1 MNISAPFIRR
11 PVATILL
18 TVGVALCGGVAFIML
33 PVAPLPRVD
42 VPAIFVSAQLPGASP
57 EVMASTVATP
67 LERHLGAIADVDDMT
82 SSSSVGSA
90 NIQLT
95 FGVDRD
101 IDGAA
106 RDVQAAIVAAH
117 ADLPSALTHNPSYKK
132 INSALFPVMAI
143 AMTSDVLTQ
152 GQIYD
157 AADAV
162 ISQRLSQIQGVGG
175 VNVNGSALPAVRVEI
190 NPQALSK
197 YGIGLQDVRAAI
209 SNANANAPKG
219 AIESTDSHYQIYTND
234 NARDAAPY
242 RNLIIANRNGAVVRL
257 GDVAQVLD
265 MDEGATENVR
275 TYGLYNGKPAVF
287 VTIYQQPGAN
297 VIEMID
303 AVKAELPSLKNSIDP
318 KIDLVVTFD
327 RSVTIRASLRQVEE
341 TLLLAVAMVILV
353 VYVFLNSYRAALIPA
368 LVVPVS
374 LIGTFGAMYLLDYT
388 LDNFSLM
395 ALTIAT
401 GFVVDDAIVVMEN
414 TTRHI
419 EAGMGRLAAAMLGAR
434 EVGFTV
440 LSMSLS
446 LIAVFIPFM
455 FAGGIVGKIFRE
467 FTVTLS
473 VSILISLVIS
483 LTTTPMMCSLLLERE
498 SERRP
503 SRFARAFE
511 REFERLR
518 RGYERTLDWAL
529 RHPRTMMLM
538 LLATIGF
545 NVYLYIVI
553 PKGFFPQQDTGQLQ
567 GGIRGDA
574 SSSFQLMKRK
584 LQEVAKI
591 VEDDPAVSTVTGSVG
606 GGGFGPPSG
615 GPSANLTIALKPLAE
630 RRIPADQII
639 ARLRP
644 KLARV
649 QGVSTFLQAVQD
661 IGGGGGRSA
670 NSQYQY
676 TLLGDDLLELRT
688 WSQKL
693 RAALQDLPELTD
705 VDTDLQPGGLEA
717 DLIVDRD
724 TASRLGLTEI
734 QIDNALGD
742 AFAQAQVS
750 TIYNPFSPQQYH
762 VVMEVAPE
770 FWQNPDVL
778 NELYISTAG
787 GAVSGTQSTQAVA
800 GTTTIGTTAATTPG
814 AAAATAAAIAGD
826 TARNAALN
834 SLANAGRGNTS
845 TGSAVSVS
853 TETVVPFSAFSR
865 FTIGTTPVSV
875 NHTGTSVSTAI
886 SFNLPDGEALGKAL
900 AAIDA
905 KMNQIHVPVSIHG
918 GTYGT
923 ARLFQQSNSNT
934 PLMLVAALLAIYV
947 VLGVLYESYSQPL
960 TILSTLP
967 SAGVGALLALLAT
980 GTEFSLI
987 AFLGILLLIGIV
999 KKNAIMMVDF
1009 ALEAERTLGMDPRAA
1024 IAHACSLR
1032 FRPIMMTTCAAI
1044 AGALPL
1050 ALAYG
1055 DGTEMRR
1062 PLGISIV
1069 GGLLVSQILTVYT
1082 TPVVYLYVHRYWK
1095 HLKEGKYRMLVAG
1108 SLMLAAGCAVGPDY
1122 QRPPFQ
1128 TTETFKEQ
1136 ADWKP
1141 SEPNDALDR
1150 GPWWTLFGDDDLSQL
1165 EAQVDISNENVKSAL
1180 AAYDQAAALV
1190 AQARAGLWPSI
1201 AATVGAQRGATA
1213 TANSRTT
1220 VSAGLSASWT
1230 LDIWGQLR
1238 RTVESDRASAQA
1250 SAAALAAAKLSAQ
1263 GTLATDYFE
1272 LRAQD
1277 QLERILEDIV
1287 EAEQRS
1293 LKITQSR
1300 YKFGVAAKADVVT
1313 AQTQLLNSQ
1322 AQQINAKIQRATLE
1336 HAIAVLL
1343 GKQPAA
1349 FALPP
1354 TSMRSDVPT
1363 VPAGVPS
1370 ALLERRP
1377 DVAEAERRMAAS
1389 NAQIGVAK
1397 SAYFPALTLSG
1408 SDDYAHGAFSGLL
1421 NAPNRIWSV
1430 GPQLAETLIDGGLRR
1445 AQVAGARAAYDAS
1458 VANYRQTVLTGFEQV
1473 EDELVTLRVLEQ
1485 QAVVE
1490 DAAVVASKEAERLTL
1505 NQYKAGTVPYSS
1517 VITAQ
1522 TTRLSSEESALTV
1535 LSDRLQASVAL
1546 IEALGGGWSTA
1557 KL

>member
-1 MNISAPFIRR
+1 MNISAPFIKR

-18 TVGVALCGGVAFIML
+18 TAGVTLCGVAAFFML
-33 PVAPLPRVD
+33 PVAPLPRID
-42 VPAIFVSAQLPGASP
+42 IPAVFVSAQLPGASP

-82 SSSSVGSA
+82 STSGVGLS

-95 FGVDRD
+95 FGIDRD

-132 INSALFPVMAI
+132 LNSALFPVMAI

-190 NPQALSK
+190 NPQSLSK

-219 AIESTDSHYQIYTND
+219 AIETDDVHYQIYTND

-257 GDVAQVLD
+257 GDVARVLD
-265 MDEGATENVR
+265 MSDGATEDVR

-287 VTIYQQPGAN
+287 VTVYQQPGAN
-297 VIEMID
+297 VIDMID
-303 AVKAELPSLKNSIDP
+303 AVKAELPQLRNSIDP

-341 TLLLAVAMVILV
+341 TLVLAVAMVILV
-353 VYVFLNSYRAALIPA
+353 VYIFLNSHRAALIPA

-374 LIGTFGAMYLLDYT
+374 LIGTFGAMYLLGYT

-414 TTRHI
+414 TMRHI
-419 EAGMGRLAAAMLGAR
+419 EAGMQRIEAAILGAR

-446 LIAVFIPFM
+446 LVAVFIPFM
-455 FAGGIVGKIFRE
+455 FAGGIVGRIFRE

-473 VSILISLVIS
+473 VAIMISLVVS
-483 LTTTPMMCSLLLERE
+483 LTTTPMMCSLLLERD
-498 SERRP
+498 RGRTP
-503 SRFARAFE
+503 SRFAAAFE
-511 REFERLR
+511 RGFARLR
-518 RGYERTLDWAL
+518 GGYERTLDWAL
-529 RHPRTMMLM
+529 HNPRFMML
-538 LLATIGF
+538 LLLGTIGF
-545 NVYLYIVI
+545 NVYLYIAI

-591 VEDDPAVSTVTGSVG
+591 IQDDPAVSTVTGSVG
-606 GGGFGPPSG
+606 SGGFWLGGGGT
-615 GPSANLTIALKPLAE
+615 SANLTIALKSRAE
-630 RRIPADQII
+630 RRVGAEQVI

-649 QGVSTFLQAVQD
+649 RGVSAYIQAVQD
-661 IGGGGGRSA
+661 IGGGGGRAS

-676 TLLGDDLLELRT
+676 TLLGDDLVELRT

-693 RAALQDLPELTD
+693 RAALQDMPEITD

-724 TASRLGLTEI
+724 MASRLGLTEI
-734 QIDNALGD
+734 QIDNELGD

-787 GAVSGTQSTQAVA
+787 GAVSGTESTQAVA
-800 GTTTIGTTAATTPG
+800 GTTNATGSVPAPGSTAATT
-814 AAAATAAAIAGD
+814 ATASALAVAGD
-826 TARNAALN
+826 VARNAAQN

-845 TGSAVSVS
+845 TGSAVSIAA
-853 TETVVPFSAFSR
+853 ETVVPLAAFSH
-865 FTIGTTPVSV
+865 FTTSTTPVSV
-875 NHTGTSVSTAI
+875 NHTGTSISTAI
-886 SFNLPDGEALGKAL
+886 SFNLPEGESLGAAL
-900 AAIDA
+900 AAIDK
-905 KMNQIHVPVSIHG
+905 KMDQIHVPVGIHG
-918 GTYGT
+918 GAYGT
-923 ARLFQQSNSNT
+923 ARMFQKSNSNT
-934 PLMLVAALLAIYV
+934 PLMLLAALVAIYV
-947 VLGVLYESYSQPL
+947 VLGILYESYSQPL

-967 SAGVGALLALLAT
+967 SAGVGALLALIAT
-980 GTEFSLI
+980 DTEFSLI

-1009 ALEAERTLGMDPRAA
+1009 AMEAERTLGMDPRAA

-1050 ALAYG
+1050 AIAHG

-1062 PLGISIV
+1062 PLGIAIV
-1069 GGLLVSQILTVYT
+1069 GGLIVSQLLTVYT

-1095 HLKEGKYRMLVAG
+1095 HLKQGRY
-1108 SLMLAAGCAVGPDY
+1108 S
-1122 QRPPFQ
+1122 PPAPRSGDSFGRGR
-1128 TTETFKEQ
+1128 T
-1136 ADWKP
+1136 P
-1141 SEPNDALDR
+1141 EP
-1150 GPWWTLFGDDDLSQL
+1150 
-1165 EAQVDISNENVKSAL
+1165 
-1180 AAYDQAAALV
+1180 
-1190 AQARAGLWPSI
+1190 
-1201 AATVGAQRGATA
+1201 
-1213 TANSRTT
+1213 
-1220 VSAGLSASWT
+1220 
-1230 LDIWGQLR
+1230 
-1238 RTVESDRASAQA
+1238 
-1250 SAAALAAAKLSAQ
+1250 
-1263 GTLATDYFE
+1263 
-1272 LRAQD
+1272 
-1277 QLERILEDIV
+1277 
-1287 EAEQRS
+1287 
-1293 LKITQSR
+1293 
-1300 YKFGVAAKADVVT
+1300 VT
-1313 AQTQLLNSQ
+1313 
-1322 AQQINAKIQRATLE
+1322 
-1336 HAIAVLL
+1336 
-1343 GKQPAA
+1343 
-1349 FALPP
+1349 
-1354 TSMRSDVPT
+1354 
-1363 VPAGVPS
+1363 
-1370 ALLERRP
+1370 
-1377 DVAEAERRMAAS
+1377 
-1389 NAQIGVAK
+1389 
-1397 SAYFPALTLSG
+1397 
-1408 SDDYAHGAFSGLL
+1408 
-1421 NAPNRIWSV
+1421 
-1430 GPQLAETLIDGGLRR
+1430 
-1445 AQVAGARAAYDAS
+1445 
-1458 VANYRQTVLTGFEQV
+1458 
-1473 EDELVTLRVLEQ
+1473 
-1485 QAVVE
+1485 
-1490 DAAVVASKEAERLTL
+1490 
-1505 NQYKAGTVPYSS
+1505 
-1517 VITAQ
+1517 
-1522 TTRLSSEESALTV
+1522 
-1535 LSDRLQASVAL
+1535 
-1546 IEALGGGWSTA
+1546 
-1557 KL
+1557 

>member
-1 MNISAPFIRR
+1 
-11 PVATILL
+11 VATILL
-18 TVGVALCGGVAFIML
+18 TAGVALSGVVAFALL
-33 PVAPLPRVD
+33 PVAPLPRID
-42 VPAIFVSAQLPGASP
+42 VPAIFVSAALPGASP

-82 SSSSVGSA
+82 SSSSVGTS

-117 ADLPSALTHNPSYKK
+117 ADLPSSLTRNPSYRKL
-132 INSALFPVMAI
+132 NSALFPVMAI

-190 NPQALSK
+190 NPLSLSK

-219 AIESTDSHYQIYTND
+219 AIESDRLHYQIYTND
-234 NARDAAPY
+234 NARDAGPY
-242 RNLIIANRNGAVVRL
+242 RDLIIANRDGATVRL
-257 GDVAQVLD
+257 GDVATVLD
-265 MDEGATENVR
+265 MQDGATENIR

-287 VTIYQQPGAN
+287 VTVFQQPGAN

-303 AVKAELPSLKNSIDP
+303 AVKAELPLLKSSIDP

-327 RSVTIRASLRQVEE
+327 RSVTIRASLRQVEQ
-341 TLLLAVAMVILV
+341 TLMLAVAFVILV

-368 LVVPVS
+368 MVVPVS
-374 LIGTFGAMYLLDYT
+374 LIGTFGAMYLLDFT

-419 EAGMGRLAAAMLGAR
+419 EAGMSRMSAALLGAR

-440 LSMSLS
+440 VSMSLS
-446 LIAVFIPFM
+446 LVAVFIPFM

-483 LTTTPMMCSLLLERE
+483 LTTTPMMCSLLLERD
-498 SERRP
+498 SKRKP
-503 SRFARAFE
+503 SRFGDAFE
-511 REFERLR
+511 RGFGKLR

-529 RHPRTMMLM
+529 HHPRAMML
-538 LLATIGF
+538 LLCITVGLNI
-545 NVYLYIVI
+545 YLYIVI

-574 SSSFQLMKRK
+574 QSSFQFMKRK
-584 LQEVAKI
+584 LQEVAAI
-591 VEDDPAVSTVTGSVG
+591 IQADPAVNTVTGSVG
-606 GGGFGPPSG
+606 GGGFGPFG
-615 GPSANLTIALKPLAE
+615 GGGANANVTIALKPLAA
-630 RRIPADQII
+630 RRISADQVI

-644 KLARV
+644 KLNAV
-649 QGVSTFLQAVQD
+649 TGIATFLQAVQD

-676 TLLGDDLLELRT
+676 TLLGDDLTELRT

-693 RAALQDLPELTD
+693 RTALQDMPEITD
-705 VDTDLQPGGLEA
+705 VDSDMQPGGLEA

-724 TASRLGLTEI
+724 SASRLGLTEI

-742 AFAQAQVS
+742 AFSQAQVS
-750 TIYNPFSPQQYH
+750 NIYNPFSPQQYH

-770 FWQNPDVL
+770 FWQNPEVL
-778 NELYISTAG
+778 KELYVSTSG

-800 GTTTIGTTAATTPG
+800 GTTVLQS
-814 AAAATAAAIAGD
+814 AAASTPSSTAVAED
-826 TARNAALN
+826 VARNLAAN

-845 TGSAVSVS
+845 TGSAVSIAA
-853 TETVVPFSAFSR
+853 ETLVPFAAFSH
-865 FTIGTTPVSV
+865 FSTGTTPVSV
-875 NHTGTSVSTAI
+875 NHTGTSASTAI
-886 SFNLPDGEALGKAL
+886 AFNLPIGVTLDTALT
-900 AAIDA
+900 AINR
-905 KMNQIHVPVSIHG
+905 KMSAIHVPVSIVG

-923 ARLFQQSNSNT
+923 ARLFQQSSSNT

-967 SAGVGALLALLAT
+967 SAGVGALLALMAT

-1050 ALAYG
+1050 AVAYG

-1062 PLGISIV
+1062 PLGIAIV
-1069 GGLLVSQILTVYT
+1069 GGLVVSQLLTVYT

-1095 HLKEGKYRMLVAG
+1095 HLKQGKYNPPPAP
-1108 SLMLAAGCAVGPDY
+1108 AAG
-1122 QRPPFQ
+1122 
-1128 TTETFKEQ
+1128 
-1136 ADWKP
+1136 
-1141 SEPNDALDR
+1141 R
-1150 GPWWTLFGDDDLSQL
+1150 GPGNQGFD
-1165 EAQVDISNENVKSAL
+1165 
-1180 AAYDQAAALV
+1180 
-1190 AQARAGLWPSI
+1190 P
-1201 AATVGAQRGATA
+1201 VGAG
-1213 TANSRTT
+1213 
-1220 VSAGLSASWT
+1220 
-1230 LDIWGQLR
+1230 I
-1238 RTVESDRASAQA
+1238 
-1250 SAAALAAAKLSAQ
+1250 
-1263 GTLATDYFE
+1263 
-1272 LRAQD
+1272 
-1277 QLERILEDIV
+1277 
-1287 EAEQRS
+1287 
-1293 LKITQSR
+1293 
-1300 YKFGVAAKADVVT
+1300 
-1313 AQTQLLNSQ
+1313 
-1322 AQQINAKIQRATLE
+1322 
-1336 HAIAVLL
+1336 
-1343 GKQPAA
+1343 
-1349 FALPP
+1349 
-1354 TSMRSDVPT
+1354 
-1363 VPAGVPS
+1363 
-1370 ALLERRP
+1370 
-1377 DVAEAERRMAAS
+1377 
-1389 NAQIGVAK
+1389 
-1397 SAYFPALTLSG
+1397 
-1408 SDDYAHGAFSGLL
+1408 
-1421 NAPNRIWSV
+1421 
-1430 GPQLAETLIDGGLRR
+1430 
-1445 AQVAGARAAYDAS
+1445 
-1458 VANYRQTVLTGFEQV
+1458 
-1473 EDELVTLRVLEQ
+1473 
-1485 QAVVE
+1485 
-1490 DAAVVASKEAERLTL
+1490 
-1505 NQYKAGTVPYSS
+1505 
-1517 VITAQ
+1517 
-1522 TTRLSSEESALTV
+1522 
-1535 LSDRLQASVAL
+1535 
-1546 IEALGGGWSTA
+1546 
-1557 KL
+1557 

>member
-1 MNISAPFIRR
+1 VNISAPFIHR

-18 TVGVALCGGVAFIML
+18 TAGVALCGAAAFMLL
-33 PVAPLPRVD
+33 PVAPLPRID

-82 SSSSVGSA
+82 SVSSVGTS

-117 ADLPSALTHNPSYKK
+117 ADLPSSLTRNPSYRKL
-132 INSALFPVMAI
+132 NSALFPVMAI

-190 NPQALSK
+190 NPLSLSK

-219 AIESTDSHYQIYTND
+219 AIESDALHYQIYTND
-234 NARDAAPY
+234 NARDAGPY
-242 RNLIIANRNGAVVRL
+242 RSLIIANRNGSTVRL

-265 MDEGATENVR
+265 MQDGATENIR

-287 VTIYQQPGAN
+287 VTVFQQPGAN

-303 AVKAELPSLKNSIDP
+303 AVKAELPLLKSSIDP

-327 RSVTIRASLRQVEE
+327 RSITIRASLRQVEQ
-341 TLLLAVAMVILV
+341 TLMLAVAFVILV
-353 VYVFLNSYRAALIPA
+353 VYIFLNSYRAALIPA

-374 LIGTFGAMYLLDYT
+374 LIGTFGAMYLLGYT

-395 ALTIAT
+395 ALTVAT

-419 EAGMGRLAAAMLGAR
+419 EAGMSRMSASLLGAR

-440 LSMSLS
+440 VSMSLS
-446 LIAVFIPFM
+446 LVAVFIPFM

-483 LTTTPMMCSLLLERE
+483 LTTTPMMCSLLLARADK
-498 SERRP
+498 RKP
-503 SRFARAFE
+503 SRFALGFERAFA
-511 REFERLR
+511 RLR
-518 RGYERTLDWAL
+518 SNYERTLDWAL
-529 RHPRTMMLM
+529 HHPRIMI
-538 LLATIGF
+538 LLLCATVGLNI
-545 NVYLYIVI
+545 YLYIVI

-574 SSSFQLMKRK
+574 QSSFQMMKRK
-584 LQEVAKI
+584 LQEVAAI
-591 VEDDPAVSTVTGSVG
+591 IQADPAVSTVTGSVG
-606 GGGFGPPSG
+606 GGGFGPFG
-615 GPSANLTIALKPLAE
+615 GGGANANVTIALKPLAE
-630 RRIPADQII
+630 RRISADQVI

-644 KLARV
+644 VLNRV
-649 QGVSTFLQAVQD
+649 TGVATFLQAVQD

-670 NSQYQY
+670 NSQYQW
-676 TLLGDDLLELRT
+676 TLLGDDLTELRT

-693 RAALQDLPELTD
+693 RTALQDMPEITD
-705 VDTDLQPGGLEA
+705 VDTDMQPGGLEA

-724 TASRLGLTEI
+724 SASRLGLTEI

-750 TIYNPFSPQQYH
+750 NIYNPFSPQQYH

-778 NELYISTAG
+778 KELYISTAG
-787 GAVSGTQSTQAVA
+787 GAVSGTESTQAVA
-800 GTTTIGTTAATTPG
+800 GTTILQSTPATASTTS
-814 AAAATAAAIAGD
+814 AAAIAED
-826 TARNAALN
+826 TARNLALN

-845 TGSAVSVS
+845 TGSAVSVAS
-853 TETVVPFSAFSR
+853 ETVVPFSAFSH
-865 FTIGTTPVSV
+865 FMTGTTPVSV

-886 SFNLPDGEALGKAL
+886 AFNLPVGEALDTAL
-900 AAIDA
+900 KAIDL
-905 KMNQIHVPVSIHG
+905 KMAEIHVPVSIRG

-934 PLMLVAALLAIYV
+934 PLMLVAALIAIYV

-1050 ALAYG
+1050 AIAHG

-1062 PLGISIV
+1062 PLGIAIV
-1069 GGLLVSQILTVYT
+1069 GGLVVSQLLTVYT
-1082 TPVVYLYVHRYWK
+1082 TPVVYLYVHRYFK
-1095 HLKEGKYRMLVAG
+1095 HLKQGKY
-1108 SLMLAAGCAVGPDY
+1108 S
-1122 QRPPFQ
+1122 PP
-1128 TTETFKEQ
+1128 
-1136 ADWKP
+1136 A
-1141 SEPNDALDR
+1141 
-1150 GPWWTLFGDDDLSQL
+1150 
-1165 EAQVDISNENVKSAL
+1165 
-1180 AAYDQAAALV
+1180 
-1190 AQARAGLWPSI
+1190 
-1201 AATVGAQRGATA
+1201 
-1213 TANSRTT
+1213 
-1220 VSAGLSASWT
+1220 
-1230 LDIWGQLR
+1230 
-1238 RTVESDRASAQA
+1238 
-1250 SAAALAAAKLSAQ
+1250 
-1263 GTLATDYFE
+1263 
-1272 LRAQD
+1272 
-1277 QLERILEDIV
+1277 
-1287 EAEQRS
+1287 
-1293 LKITQSR
+1293 
-1300 YKFGVAAKADVVT
+1300 
-1313 AQTQLLNSQ
+1313 
-1322 AQQINAKIQRATLE
+1322 
-1336 HAIAVLL
+1336 
-1343 GKQPAA
+1343 
-1349 FALPP
+1349 
-1354 TSMRSDVPT
+1354 
-1363 VPAGVPS
+1363 
-1370 ALLERRP
+1370 
-1377 DVAEAERRMAAS
+1377 
-1389 NAQIGVAK
+1389 
-1397 SAYFPALTLSG
+1397 
-1408 SDDYAHGAFSGLL
+1408 
-1421 NAPNRIWSV
+1421 
-1430 GPQLAETLIDGGLRR
+1430 
-1445 AQVAGARAAYDAS
+1445 ARAAGPATS
-1458 VANYRQTVLTGFEQV
+1458 GRGFGP
-1473 EDELVTLRVLEQ
+1473 
-1485 QAVVE
+1485 
-1490 DAAVVASKEAERLTL
+1490 AA
-1505 NQYKAGTVPYSS
+1505 AGT
-1517 VITAQ
+1517 
-1522 TTRLSSEESALTV
+1522 
-1535 LSDRLQASVAL
+1535 
-1546 IEALGGGWSTA
+1546 
-1557 KL
+1557 

>member
-1 MNISAPFIRR
+1 MNISGPFIRR
-11 PVATILL
+11 PVATTLL
-18 TVGVALCGGVAFIML
+18 TVGVALCGAVAFMLL
-33 PVAPLPRVD
+33 PVAPLPRID

-57 EVMASTVATP
+57 EVMAATVATP

-82 SSSSVGSA
+82 SSSSVGSS

-117 ADLPSALTHNPSYKK
+117 ADLPSSLTHNPSYRKL
-132 INSALFPVMAI
+132 NSALFPVLAI

-219 AIESTDSHYQIYTND
+219 SIETSGFHYQIYTND

-242 RNLIIANRNGAVVRL
+242 RNLIIANRNNAIVRL

-265 MDEGATENVR
+265 MQDGATEDLR

-287 VTIYQQPGAN
+287 VTVFQQPGAN

-303 AVKAELPSLKNSIDP
+303 AVKAALIDLKTEIDP

-327 RSVTIRASLRQVEE
+327 RSITIRASLRQVEQ

-353 VYVFLNSYRAALIPA
+353 VYVFLNSYRAALVPA

-374 LIGTFGAMYLLDYT
+374 LIGTFGAMYLLNYT

-395 ALTIAT
+395 ALTVAT

-419 EAGMGRLAAAMLGAR
+419 EAGMGRMSAALLGAR

-440 LSMSLS
+440 VSMSLS

-455 FAGGIVGKIFRE
+455 FAGGLVGRIFRE

-483 LTTTPMMCSLLLERE
+483 LTTTPMMCSLLLG
-498 SERRP
+498 RRRDRHA

-511 REFERLR
+511 RGFERLR

-529 RHPRTMMLM
+529 HHRHTMMFVLF
-538 LLATIGF
+538 ATIGL

-584 LQEVAKI
+584 LQEVAAI
-591 VEDDPAVSTVTGSVG
+591 VGQDSAVATVTGSVG
-606 GGGFGPPSG
+606 AGGFGPNSG
-615 GPSANLTIALKPLAE
+615 GPRANLTIALKPLAQ
-630 RRIPADQII
+630 RKISADQII

-649 QGVSTFLQAVQD
+649 QGVATYLQSIQD
-661 IGGGGGRSA
+661 IGGGGGGRSA
-670 NSQYQY
+670 NAQYQY
-676 TLLGDDLLELRT
+676 TLLGDDLAELRD
-688 WSQKL
+688 WSLKL
-693 RAALQDLPELTD
+693 RTAMQDMPELTD

-717 DLIVDRD
+717 DLIVERD
-724 TASRLGLTEI
+724 TASRLGLSEV

-742 AFAQAQVS
+742 AFSQAQVS
-750 TIYNPFSPQQYH
+750 NILNPFSPQQYH
-762 VVMEVAPE
+762 VVMEVAPQY
-770 FWQNPDVL
+770 WQNPDVL
-778 NELYISTAG
+778 RELYISTSG

-800 GTTTIGTTAATTPG
+800 GTTQTGS
-814 AAAATAAAIAGD
+814 AAAAGTATSSTATSAAAVAED
-826 TARNAALN
+826 TARNLALN
-834 SLANAGRGNTS
+834 SLANSGRGNTS
-845 TGSAVSVS
+845 TGSAVSVAA
-853 TETVVPFSAFSR
+853 ETVVPFAAFSH
-865 FTIGTTPVSV
+865 FATATTPVSV
-875 NHTGTSVSTAI
+875 NHTGTSISTSIA
-886 SFNLPDGEALGKAL
+886 FNLPEGESLGTALK
-900 AAIDA
+900 AIDR
-905 KMNQIHVPVSIHG
+905 KMADIHVPVTIQG

-923 ARLFQQSNSNT
+923 AKLFQQSNNNT

-967 SAGVGALLALLAT
+967 SAGVGALLALMAT

-1009 ALEAERTLGMDPRAA
+1009 ALEAERTLNMDPLKA

-1050 ALAYG
+1050 AVAYG

-1069 GGLLVSQILTVYT
+1069 GGLIVSQLLTLYT

-1095 HLKEGKYRMLVAG
+1095 R
-1108 SLMLAAGCAVGPDY
+1108 
-1122 QRPPFQ
+1122 Q
-1128 TTETFKEQ
+1128 
-1136 ADWKP
+1136 
-1141 SEPNDALDR
+1141 N
-1150 GPWWTLFGDDDLSQL
+1150 
-1165 EAQVDISNENVKSAL
+1165 
-1180 AAYDQAAALV
+1180 
-1190 AQARAGLWPSI
+1190 QARLKASGTPDTPRGGGPAGGGYGP
-1201 AATVGAQRGATA
+1201 T
-1213 TANSRTT
+1213 
-1220 VSAGLSASWT
+1220 
-1230 LDIWGQLR
+1230 
-1238 RTVESDRASAQA
+1238 E
-1250 SAAALAAAKLSAQ
+1250 
-1263 GTLATDYFE
+1263 LAT
-1272 LRAQD
+1272 
-1277 QLERILEDIV
+1277 
-1287 EAEQRS
+1287 
-1293 LKITQSR
+1293 
-1300 YKFGVAAKADVVT
+1300 
-1313 AQTQLLNSQ
+1313 
-1322 AQQINAKIQRATLE
+1322 
-1336 HAIAVLL
+1336 
-1343 GKQPAA
+1343 
-1349 FALPP
+1349 
-1354 TSMRSDVPT
+1354 
-1363 VPAGVPS
+1363 
-1370 ALLERRP
+1370 
-1377 DVAEAERRMAAS
+1377 
-1389 NAQIGVAK
+1389 
-1397 SAYFPALTLSG
+1397 
-1408 SDDYAHGAFSGLL
+1408 
-1421 NAPNRIWSV
+1421 
-1430 GPQLAETLIDGGLRR
+1430 
-1445 AQVAGARAAYDAS
+1445 
-1458 VANYRQTVLTGFEQV
+1458 
-1473 EDELVTLRVLEQ
+1473 
-1485 QAVVE
+1485 
-1490 DAAVVASKEAERLTL
+1490 
-1505 NQYKAGTVPYSS
+1505 
-1517 VITAQ
+1517 
-1522 TTRLSSEESALTV
+1522 
-1535 LSDRLQASVAL
+1535 
-1546 IEALGGGWSTA
+1546 
-1557 KL
+1557 

>member
-18 TVGVALCGGVAFIML
+18 TVGVALCGAVAFLLL
-33 PVAPLPRVD
+33 PVAPLPRID

-82 SSSSVGSA
+82 SSSGVGTS

-117 ADLPSALTHNPSYKK
+117 ADLPSALTHNPSYRK

-190 NPQALSK
+190 NPQSLSK

-219 AIESTDSHYQIYTND
+219 AIESGGLHYQIYTND

-242 RNLIIANRNGAVVRL
+242 RNLIIANRDGAVVRL

-265 MDEGATENVR
+265 MEDGATENVR

-287 VTIYQQPGAN
+287 VTVFQQPGAN

-303 AVKAELPSLKNSIDP
+303 AVKAELPALKNAIDP

-327 RSVTIRASLRQVEE
+327 RSITIRASLRQVEE

-353 VYVFLNSYRAALIPA
+353 VYIFLNSYRAALIPA

-419 EAGMGRLAAAMLGAR
+419 EAGMSRMDAAMLGAR

-473 VSILISLVIS
+473 VSIMISLVIS
-483 LTTTPMMCSLLLERE
+483 LTTTPMMCSLLLQRE
-498 SERRP
+498 SNRTP
-503 SRFARAFE
+503 SRFARGFD

-518 RGYERTLDWAL
+518 AGYERTLDWAL
-529 RHPRTMMLM
+529 HHPRTMML
-538 LLATIGF
+538 LLVATIVF
-545 NVYLYIVI
+545 NVYLYVVI

-584 LQEVAKI
+584 LQEVAAI
-591 VEDDPAVSTVTGSVG
+591 VQADPAVSTVTGSVG
-606 GGGFGPPSG
+606 AGGFGPG
-615 GPSANLTIALKPLAE
+615 GGGASANLTIALKPRAE
-630 RRIPADQII
+630 RRIAADQVI

-649 QGVSTFLQAVQD
+649 QGVSAYLQAVQD

-676 TLLGDDLLELRT
+676 TLLGDDLVELRT

-693 RAALQDLPELTD
+693 RMALQDMPELTD

-724 TASRLGLTEI
+724 QASRLGLTEI

-750 TIYNPFSPQQYH
+750 NILNPFSPQQYH
-762 VVMEVAPE
+762 VVMEVAPQY
-770 FWQNPDVL
+770 WQNPDVL
-778 NELYISTAG
+778 KELYISTAG

-800 GTTTIGTTAATTPG
+800 GTTSLTPTSGAGTS
-814 AAAATAAAIAGD
+814 AAASAAAIAGD

-845 TGSAVSVS
+845 TGSAVSVAA
-853 TETVVPFSAFSR
+853 ETVVPFAAFSH
-865 FTIGTTPVSV
+865 FMISTTPVSV

-886 SFNLPDGEALGKAL
+886 AFNLPDGESLGVAL
-900 AAIDA
+900 AAIDR
-905 KMNQIHVPVSIHG
+905 KMSEIHMPVTIHG

-923 ARLFQQSNSNT
+923 ARLFQQSNNNT

-947 VLGVLYESYSQPL
+947 VLGMLYESYSQPL

-980 GTEFSLI
+980 DTEFSLI

-1009 ALEAERTLGMDPRAA
+1009 ALEAERALGMDPRAA

-1050 ALAYG
+1050 AIASG

-1069 GGLLVSQILTVYT
+1069 GGLIVSQVLTLYT

-1095 HLKEGKYRMLVAG
+1095 GLKHGRY
-1108 SLMLAAGCAVGPDY
+1108 
-1122 QRPPFQ
+1122 RPP
-1128 TTETFKEQ
+1128 
-1136 ADWKP
+1136 P
-1141 SEPNDALDR
+1141 R
-1150 GPWWTLFGDDDLSQL
+1150 
-1165 EAQVDISNENVKSAL
+1165 
-1180 AAYDQAAALV
+1180 
-1190 AQARAGLWPSI
+1190 
-1201 AATVGAQRGATA
+1201 
-1213 TANSRTT
+1213 
-1220 VSAGLSASWT
+1220 
-1230 LDIWGQLR
+1230 
-1238 RTVESDRASAQA
+1238 
-1250 SAAALAAAKLSAQ
+1250 
-1263 GTLATDYFE
+1263 
-1272 LRAQD
+1272 
-1277 QLERILEDIV
+1277 
-1287 EAEQRS
+1287 
-1293 LKITQSR
+1293 
-1300 YKFGVAAKADVVT
+1300 
-1313 AQTQLLNSQ
+1313 
-1322 AQQINAKIQRATLE
+1322 
-1336 HAIAVLL
+1336 
-1343 GKQPAA
+1343 
-1349 FALPP
+1349 
-1354 TSMRSDVPT
+1354 
-1363 VPAGVPS
+1363 
-1370 ALLERRP
+1370 
-1377 DVAEAERRMAAS
+1377 
-1389 NAQIGVAK
+1389 
-1397 SAYFPALTLSG
+1397 
-1408 SDDYAHGAFSGLL
+1408 
-1421 NAPNRIWSV
+1421 
-1430 GPQLAETLIDGGLRR
+1430 
-1445 AQVAGARAAYDAS
+1445 
-1458 VANYRQTVLTGFEQV
+1458 
-1473 EDELVTLRVLEQ
+1473 
-1485 QAVVE
+1485 
-1490 DAAVVASKEAERLTL
+1490 
-1505 NQYKAGTVPYSS
+1505 
-1517 VITAQ
+1517 
-1522 TTRLSSEESALTV
+1522 
-1535 LSDRLQASVAL
+1535 
-1546 IEALGGGWSTA
+1546 ALGGATPADGSLGLDSPAEPAT
-1557 KL
+1557 

>member
-18 TVGVALCGGVAFIML
+18 TVGAALCGAVAFVLL
-33 PVAPLPRVD
+33 PVAPLPRID
-42 VPAIFVSAQLPGASP
+42 IPAIFVSAALPGASP

-82 SSSSVGSA
+82 STSGVGTS

-117 ADLPSALTHNPSYKK
+117 ADLPSALTRNPSYRK
-132 INSALFPVMAI
+132 INSSLFPVMAI

-219 AIESTDSHYQIYTND
+219 AIESSDLRYQIYTND
-234 NARDAAPY
+234 NARDAEPY
-242 RNLIIANRNGAVVRL
+242 RNLIIANRNGSVVRL
-257 GDVAQVLD
+257 GDVAEVLD
-265 MDEGATENVR
+265 MQDGATENVR

-287 VTIYQQPGAN
+287 VTVFQQPGAN

-303 AVKAELPSLKNSIDP
+303 AVKAALPQLKSSIDP

-327 RSVTIRASLRQVEE
+327 RSITIRASLRQVEQ
-341 TLLLAVAMVILV
+341 TLMLAVAMVILV
-353 VYVFLNSYRAALIPA
+353 VYIFLNSYRAALVPA

-374 LIGTFGAMYLLDYT
+374 LIGTFGAMYLLGYT

-395 ALTIAT
+395 ALTVAT

-419 EAGMGRLAAAMLGAR
+419 EAGMSRMSAALLGAR

-440 LSMSLS
+440 VSMSLS

-455 FAGGIVGKIFRE
+455 FAGGIVGRIFRE

-473 VSILISLVIS
+473 VAILISLAIS
-483 LTTTPMMCSLLLERE
+483 LTTTPMMCSRLLQRQEQRK
-498 SERRP
+498 P
-503 SRFARAFE
+503 SRFAAAFD
-511 REFERLR
+511 RGFERLR
-518 RGYERTLDWAL
+518 AGYERSLDWAL
-529 RHPRTMMLM
+529 HHRRFM
-538 LLATIGF
+538 LLLLVATIGL

-574 SSSFQLMKRK
+574 ASSFQFMKRK
-584 LQEVAKI
+584 LKEVAAI
-591 VEDDPAVSTVTGSVG
+591 IQQDPAVKTVTGSVG
-606 GGGFGPPSG
+606 AGGFGPG
-615 GPSANLTIALKPLAE
+615 GGGAGASANVTIALKPLAE
-630 RRIPADQII
+630 RRISADQVI

-644 KLARV
+644 KLSQV
-649 QGVSTFLQAVQD
+649 EGVAAFLQAVQD

-676 TLLGDDLLELRT
+676 TLLGDDLAELRT
-688 WSQKL
+688 WSQRL
-693 RAALQDLPELTD
+693 RTALQDVPEVTD
-705 VDTDLQPGGLEA
+705 VDSDLQPGGLEA

-724 TASRLGLTEI
+724 AASRLGLTEV

-762 VVMEVAPE
+762 VVMEVAPQY
-770 FWQNPDVL
+770 WQNPDVL
-778 NELYISTAG
+778 KELYISTAG
-787 GAVSGTQSTQAVA
+787 GAVSGTQATQAVA
-800 GTTTIGTTAATTPG
+800 GTTTLTG
-814 AAAATAAAIAGD
+814 AAGTASATAVAQD
-826 TARNAALN
+826 TARNQAAN

-845 TGSAVSVS
+845 TGSAVSVAA
-853 TETVVPFSAFSR
+853 ETVVPFTAFSH
-865 FTIGTTPVSV
+865 FLTGTTPVTV

-886 SFNLPDGEALGKAL
+886 AYNIPEKVSIGTAMD
-900 AAIDA
+900 AIKQ
-905 KMNQIHVPVSIHG
+905 KMNEIHVPATIHG
-918 GTYGT
+918 GAYGT
-923 ARLFQQSNSNT
+923 AKLFQQSSGISQL
-934 PLMLVAALLAIYV
+934 LMLAAALSAIYV

-967 SAGVGALLALLAT
+967 SAGVGALLALMVT

-1009 ALEAERTLGMDPRAA
+1009 ALEAERTLGMDPMAA

-1032 FRPIMMTTCAAI
+1032 FRPIMMTTFAAI

-1050 ALAYG
+1050 AIASG

-1069 GGLLVSQILTVYT
+1069 GGLIVSQLLTIYT

-1095 HLKEGKYRMLVAG
+1095 RKKHPKETPPARDAG
-1108 SLMLAAGCAVGPDY
+1108 
-1122 QRPPFQ
+1122 
-1128 TTETFKEQ
+1128 
-1136 ADWKP
+1136 
-1141 SEPNDALDR
+1141 
-1150 GPWWTLFGDDDLSQL
+1150 
-1165 EAQVDISNENVKSAL
+1165 
-1180 AAYDQAAALV
+1180 
-1190 AQARAGLWPSI
+1190 
-1201 AATVGAQRGATA
+1201 
-1213 TANSRTT
+1213 
-1220 VSAGLSASWT
+1220 
-1230 LDIWGQLR
+1230 
-1238 RTVESDRASAQA
+1238 
-1250 SAAALAAAKLSAQ
+1250 
-1263 GTLATDYFE
+1263 
-1272 LRAQD
+1272 
-1277 QLERILEDIV
+1277 
-1287 EAEQRS
+1287 
-1293 LKITQSR
+1293 
-1300 YKFGVAAKADVVT
+1300 
-1313 AQTQLLNSQ
+1313 
-1322 AQQINAKIQRATLE
+1322 
-1336 HAIAVLL
+1336 
-1343 GKQPAA
+1343 
-1349 FALPP
+1349 
-1354 TSMRSDVPT
+1354 
-1363 VPAGVPS
+1363 
-1370 ALLERRP
+1370 
-1377 DVAEAERRMAAS
+1377 
-1389 NAQIGVAK
+1389 
-1397 SAYFPALTLSG
+1397 
-1408 SDDYAHGAFSGLL
+1408 HGA
-1421 NAPNRIWSV
+1421 
-1430 GPQLAETLIDGGLRR
+1430 AEPAT
-1445 AQVAGARAAYDAS
+1445 
-1458 VANYRQTVLTGFEQV
+1458 
-1473 EDELVTLRVLEQ
+1473 
-1485 QAVVE
+1485 
-1490 DAAVVASKEAERLTL
+1490 
-1505 NQYKAGTVPYSS
+1505 
-1517 VITAQ
+1517 
-1522 TTRLSSEESALTV
+1522 
-1535 LSDRLQASVAL
+1535 
-1546 IEALGGGWSTA
+1546 
-1557 KL
+1557 